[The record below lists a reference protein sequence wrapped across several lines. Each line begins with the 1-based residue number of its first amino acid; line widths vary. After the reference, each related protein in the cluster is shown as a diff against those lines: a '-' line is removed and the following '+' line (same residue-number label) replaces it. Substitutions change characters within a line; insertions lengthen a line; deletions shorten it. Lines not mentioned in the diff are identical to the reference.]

1 MNNTQSD
8 KDSYSYW
15 EFLWI
20 CGTNGRNLRMDEL
33 TENGKHFATLCYHLA
48 LCWVGLPLGLMIAI
62 LLSILLHTFEFQNLP
77 VYLQGIAGMI
87 TVCLIVIVPVVA
99 QFLMFPNIGM
109 IIHDRGYLTDEEL
122 QVVLKRRIP
131 KSIFL
136 DPNKPLKKS
145 LWY

>member
-1 MNNTQSD
+1 MENTQSD

-15 EFLWI
+15 EFQLI
-20 CGTNGRNLRMDEL
+20 CGTKGWNLPIDEL
-33 TENGKHFATLCYHLA
+33 TENGKHFVALYTHLVLYWIGVPLA
-48 LCWVGLPLGLMIAI
+48 LLTAI
-62 LLSILLHTFEFQNLP
+62 LFSIILHTFEFQNLP
-77 VYLQGIAGMI
+77 AYLQSIVGII
-87 TVCLIVIVPVVA
+87 TLCLIVIIPVVA
-99 QFLMFPNIGM
+99 QFLMLPNIGM

-122 QVVLKRRIP
+122 QVMLKRRIP